1 MTKSLGRHLTSVFAM
16 ICEAFLS
23 CERPGVCLPRE
34 VRLLAD
40 GTGKSRHG
48 AEVELLLLRS
58 REVQL
63 EGMGGGEGV
72 ARGGRRRRGR
82 RWSRAGR
89 PHVTEGSEGLLVP
102 TWCVHVLKFTIS
114 CFLCVVRIT
123 VICPV
128 QIKSKH
134 YSLLY
139 EHWKLYQWL
148 WLSS

>member
-1 MTKSLGRHLTSVFAM
+1 MPQSVRLLQQEPLSNIFLYLKKIKKITEKYRTTFNIVFAI

-23 CERPGVCLPRE
+23 CERPGVGLPRE

-40 GTGKSRHG
+40 ETGKSGHG

-82 RWSRAGR
+82 RSRTGR

-102 TWCVHVLKFTIS
+102 T
-114 CFLCVVRIT
+114 
-123 VICPV
+123 
-128 QIKSKH
+128 
-134 YSLLY
+134 
-139 EHWKLYQWL
+139 
-148 WLSS
+148 